1 MRMFFY
7 KHLVFYK
14 PLKNKNKN
22 QKVAPSNCLR
32 IQILYF
38 TQYFLCYFINQ
49 RNISLLWNVL
59 L

>member
-1 MRMFFY
+1 MRMFY

-14 PLKNKNKN
+14 HLKNKNKN

-38 TQYFLCYFINQ
+38 PQYFLCFLSVKGIYHF
-49 RNISLLWNVL
+49 
-59 L
+59 